1 MSFKED
7 MRQNEYKYFKSWM
20 ELKRILVKE
29 RKNMDDRIRSANQM
43 AERDQGDKRFWLYI
57 LNMDLCRKS
66 ELDSI
71 MEYMSDAE
79 DEQ

>member
-7 MRQNEYKYFKSWM
+7 MRQNDYKYFKAWM

-43 AERDQGDKRFWLYI
+43 AERDQDDKRFWSYI

-71 MEYMSDAE
+71 MEYMTDAE
-79 DEQ
+79 DDI